1 MPTLELTD
9 NEARVLVRALDIAVS
24 YVNNC
29 EPYDGILGEFEL
41 SPEETDALKT
51 KMQARCDAF
60 NQKLGYK
67 VEPID
72 WPPTDEALLE
82 YLSSALEQQLPEKT

>member
-9 NEARVLVRALDIAVS
+9 NEARILVRALDIAVS
-24 YVNNC
+24 YVNSG
-29 EPYDGILGEFEL
+29 EPYEGILGEFEL

-60 NQKLGYK
+60 NQRLGYEI
-67 VEPID
+67 EPID

-82 YLSSALEQQLPEKT
+82 YLSSSLEQQLPEE